1 MKASSLLLV
10 GALLLCASSA
20 FGQGDD
26 ARDRMIQ
33 EQRMRDEVSRRKQD
47 AAFARLHVVKEEQ
60 KAREMVRRK
69 DGISFRLNPS
79 LTKKDRE
86 AIAINPEDTKQFL
99 GLLQQGHTGIV
110 RLQSANVCNPTDKVI
125 QAASGCPDNI
135 AGKATSYSFRTDEYK
150 TGLLADIEYLNNNL
164 AAPGF
169 YTTGIF
175 SNLGDVDINSLGLAS
190 NGVRQ
195 LAAFVPANAI
205 AELLSQERQ
214 MTTGMRIDNYLYRRE
229 VALKVNSTYVLRTI
243 AYKGRMLGIVNG
255 RSVNLLDLDTRKDL
269 TLVFRVVRE
278 HPDGSVTLV
287 WKQLDVK
294 PSPKIIQN
302 ETVVASPKGQKN
314 GK

>member
-1 MKASSLLLV
+1 MKASNLLLV
-10 GALLLCASSA
+10 GAFLRCASSA

-33 EQRMRDEVSRRKQD
+33 EQRVRDEASRRRQD
-47 AAFARLHVVKEEQ
+47 AAFSRLHTLKDEQ

-69 DGISFRLNPS
+69 DGISLPLNPS

-86 AIAINPEDTKQFL
+86 AIAINPDDTKQFL
-99 GLLQQGHTGIV
+99 ALLQQGHSGIV
-110 RLQSANVCNPTDKVI
+110 RLQSANVCNPADKVI

-150 TGLLADIEYLNNNL
+150 TGLLADIQYLNNNL
-164 AAPGF
+164 VAPGI

-195 LAAFVPANAI
+195 LAAFVPANAV
-205 AELLSQERQ
+205 AELQSQDRQ
-214 MTTGMRIDNYLYRRE
+214 MTTGMRIENYLYKRE
-229 VALKVNSTYVLRTI
+229 GALKVNSTYVLRTI
-243 AYKGRMLGIVNG
+243 AYKGRMLGVVDG

-269 TLVFRVVRE
+269 TVVFRVVRE

-287 WKQLDVK
+287 WNQLDVK
-294 PSPKIIQN
+294 PPPKIIQN